1 MKFKISKKF
10 ALYGILFAL
19 TAAFAGGADADGYEN
34 LLHPSI
40 IPTAYQDAQYSV
52 NKSQKAASDAKK
64 TASESDSGGD
74 AKKSAADAAK
84 SAEESKANLA
94 DNVRVIMNSGNFG
107 STGLFFGPTSG
118 NSKVDAYGAL
128 TSTPGLDRTGIENFA
143 ANTGQADKVHAY
155 HAFGLAMTHLKDSA
169 RKTSGESIGVDA
181 AAGGIIALA
190 KSFSMFGLKLLKA
203 FNPFPVIASFYDSSF
218 LNNAN
223 YTTDGSSE
231 KNELIN
237 LINSNDMLSGA
248 IHLFGDP
255 VTVGPV
261 TTSFA
266 YMITATIVFT
276 MFGYGAFTKLWNG
289 QRMSITFRKA
299 FVKILIASVAIPL
312 VSVYGSRGLSWTID
326 TLDQENETKEQT
338 ILRNNLNIY
347 NWYKNAS
354 FGLPPGT
361 TLTVRNG
368 YFVFT
373 PETVE
378 AINKWSATNRSSSSS
393 SLIVDDYTNPFDGT
407 GVIKTRKP
415 SKPASAT
422 DLSDSAIAN
431 GIVSAARTN
440 KNTTKVSFA
449 PSYSSGI
456 VSSSSSGTGGTPW
469 DVSDIVSYA
478 EALGSNKKYDGKDK
492 SVAENPYIT
501 NAGLVATQG
510 GNDLSYTFTQSGNQ
524 YGISPLAAFN
534 LMSTDFND
542 SGFVVR
548 TNTSDITTPTIA
560 PYVITDASQQSKAP
574 GIVKIVVMFT
584 IMMSGIKA
592 LMTII
597 SSSFGALFRGGA
609 GAALGSAAGAGNLVG
624 GAVALTLGVLGL
636 SVIMTIAV
644 GMMDMLYTFIAKV
657 LFSWD
662 VLSAIQDVSKEVG
675 ESLFGWI
682 AKIPIIGDLLAGI
695 ITSLTA
701 AVMGIVTML
710 MMPQLVKTPTIAYGE
725 FVAGIPSAISERFA
739 TWERVFTGDYHSGS
753 GGSIFGGGSR
763 VGGGGRGSSGGGSE
777 LEKMKAR
784 EAEKRKDR
792 VGAMKVGA
800 GMLASASLAALGS
813 KLAYGD
819 PDNYKDGDILDVE
832 NNESLTSDDK
842 LIDGSENVEALTAN
856 EGDFIG
862 PKEAEVDAD
871 GNPILRPLSD
881 DDSVIDNDTVS
892 LSLDKG
898 EQSQE
903 VQEVDDPVVDEY
915 NPEAVQLDNPKDL
928 IRPLS
933 DGLENTLPIAT
944 PITPGSVQEAQTN
957 FEGNAVTNPISN
969 SHTQNNSDGGVN
981 PTSSI
986 SNPQTH
992 NSSNEVTNPGS
1003 TSSISNENIHSNGGS
1018 VTNSSGITN
1027 KGGDVNSNH
1036 SGVVNTGVT
1045 NTTNGITSE
1054 SPVMRQHVGDGR
1066 RDAAGGEITTT
1077 PHATSSISDSQ
1088 TTNEY
1093 GKRDSF
1099 GSAHGDVVTNNGIL
1113 TNVEG
1118 LSAMSAHNSI
1128 VANNAESVVASAEDK
1143 SDKRVSAVANE
1154 NKSEISQSSVSKV
1167 NNQSNKSQP
1176 SNNPPRNNPPRQR
1189 EQNARNR
1196 NTSQR
1201 PNKSISKF
1209 RQVVGKTMMG
1219 MGGVDHK
1226 QPLEK
1231 GSMKGMAIAG
1241 AAHAIGGAVGA
1252 HKLTTNHAQRKID
1265 QRNEQIVRNGGQIKS
1280 NLSAT
1285 GESRKDAQ
1293 ERLEKRAKE
1302 TPRPIRANSEQPSRQ
1317 ESVRQQRQNK
1327 NEPRRSPKQDPR
1339 DD

>member
-19 TAAFAGGADADGYEN
+19 TAAFAGGVDADGYEN

-64 TASESDSGGD
+64 SASESDSSSD
-74 AKKSAADAAK
+74 AKKSAADATK

-94 DNVRVIMNSGNFG
+94 DNVRVVMNAGNFG

-169 RKTSGESIGVDA
+169 RKTSGESIGIES

-261 TTSFA
+261 TTSLA
-266 YMITATIVFT
+266 YMITATIVFA

-326 TLDQENETKEQT
+326 TIDQENETKEQT

-378 AINKWSATNRSSSSS
+378 AINKWSATNRSSASS
-393 SLIVDDYTNPFDGT
+393 SLIVDDYTNPFDNT

-415 SKPASAT
+415 SKPASKT
-422 DLSDSAIAN
+422 DLSDSAVAN

-449 PSYSSGI
+449 PSYSTGF
-456 VSSSSSGTGGTPW
+456 VSSAAAGTGGTPW

-492 SVAENPYIT
+492 SVAENQYIT

-534 LMSTDFND
+534 LMSTDFNE

-560 PYVITDASQQSKAP
+560 PYVITDASQQVKAP
-574 GIVKIVVMFT
+574 GIIKIVVMFT

-624 GAVALTLGVLGL
+624 GAIALTLGVLGL

-644 GMMDMLYTFIAKV
+644 GLMDMFYTFIAKV

-682 AKIPIIGDLLAGI
+682 AKIPIIGDLLASI

-701 AVMGIVTML
+701 AVMGIVAMM

-725 FVAGIPSAISERFA
+725 FVAGIPSAMSERFA

-753 GGSIFGGGSR
+753 GGSIFSGGSR
-763 VGGGGRGSSGGGSE
+763 VGGGRGASGGGSE

-792 VGAMKVGA
+792 ANAMKTGA
-800 GMLASASLAALGS
+800 GMLASASLATLGS
-813 KLAYGD
+813 YLAFG
-819 PDNYKDGDILDVE
+819 PQNSNKDGDINDIE
-832 NNESLTSDDK
+832 KNESLTSDDE
-842 LIDGSENVEALTAN
+842 LVDGSKNIDALTEN

-862 PKEAEVDAD
+862 PKEAELDED

-881 DDSVIDNDTVS
+881 DDSVIDNDNVS
-892 LSLDKG
+892 LSLDNG
-898 EQSQE
+898 GQP
-903 VQEVDDPVVDEY
+903 QEVDSPVVNDY
-915 NPEAVQLDNPKDL
+915 NPEAVQLDNPNDL

-933 DGLENTLPIAT
+933 DGLENTPPIAT

-957 FEGNAVTNPISN
+957 FEGDAVTNPISN
-969 SHTQNNSDGGVN
+969 SNTQNNSDGGVN

-1018 VTNSSGITN
+1018 VINSSGVTN

-1045 NTTNGITSE
+1045 NTTNGVTSDP
-1054 SPVMRQHVGDGR
+1054 SAMHQHVGDGR

-1093 GKRDSF
+1093 GQRDRF

-1118 LSAMSAHNSI
+1118 LSAMSANNSV
-1128 VANNAESVVASAEDK
+1128 VANNAESVVASADDK
-1143 SDKRVSAVANE
+1143 SDKRMSTVAND

-1167 NNQSNKSQP
+1167 SNQSNKSQP
-1176 SNNPPRNNPPRQR
+1176 SNNPSRNNPPRQR

-1196 NTSQR
+1196 NTSQK
-1201 PNKSISKF
+1201 PTKSIGKF

-1252 HKLTTNHAQRKID
+1252 HKLTNNHAQRKID
-1265 QRNEQIVRNGGQIKS
+1265 QRNEHIVRNGGQIKS

-1293 ERLEKRAKE
+1293 ERLEKRVKE

-1339 DD
+1339 ED